1 VKVNLLIE
9 KKDLEKNRKKE
20 RKKKKKKRVSKKVVF
35 GTKTTSP
42 WESGRH

>member
-20 RKKKKKKRVSKKVVF
+20 KEKRVSKKVVF